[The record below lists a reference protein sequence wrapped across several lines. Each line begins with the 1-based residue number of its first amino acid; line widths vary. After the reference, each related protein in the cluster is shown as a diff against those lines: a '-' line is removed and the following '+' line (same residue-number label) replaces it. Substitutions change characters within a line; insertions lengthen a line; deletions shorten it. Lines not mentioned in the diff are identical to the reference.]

1 VSSRLYGRSSTS
13 SVGGIAVVAG
23 LLGAV
28 CSAVLWLHERDPH
41 NGIVRYV
48 TDKLSGETNSW
59 NALITLAAIAGGL
72 GLVVA
77 IVGMIKSQRGG
88 ASVFGLILSLLALSY
103 PFAYLAQQVA
113 QPFTK
118 GGPLGGT

>member
-1 VSSRLYGRSSTS
+1 LYGRTSTS
-13 SVGGIAVVAG
+13 SVGGIAVIAG
-23 LLGAV
+23 LLGAA
-28 CSAVLWLHERDPH
+28 CSAVLWLRERDPH
-41 NGIVRYV
+41 NGIVTYV
-48 TDKLSGETNSW
+48 TGKLSGGTNSW

-72 GLVVA
+72 GLMVA

-88 ASVFGLILSLLALSY
+88 ASVVGLILSLLALSY

-118 GGPLGGT
+118 GGPLGHT